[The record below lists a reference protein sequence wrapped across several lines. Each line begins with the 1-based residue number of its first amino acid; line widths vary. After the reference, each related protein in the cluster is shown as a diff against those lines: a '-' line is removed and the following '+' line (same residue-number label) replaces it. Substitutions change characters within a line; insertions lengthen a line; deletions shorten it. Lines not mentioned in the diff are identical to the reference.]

1 MLLVWSPCRHLRR
14 RATMFLATMLLPSS
28 TRRTRPPCLST
39 KVWLHALRLLLMSQ
53 SRVCLPMSWTITGR
67 RPRLIRRLAVAVAV
81 GCPVVCLALAPAA
94 FPLLAAVL
102 LLALFLVFRLCPVA
116 LVLLAQPAA
125 PFFLALVLRDSR
137 LLGWPMPN
145 GISLVL
151 VVLVRLRRLP
161 SPPGLRLVALV
172 GTVLGTPMPL
182 EPPCFLRRC
191 LARGSLRPTSAVC

>member
-1 MLLVWSPCRHLRR
+1 
-14 RATMFLATMLLPSS
+14 
-28 TRRTRPPCLST
+28 
-39 KVWLHALRLLLMSQ
+39 
-53 SRVCLPMSWTITGR
+53 MSWTISGHL
-67 RPRLIRRLAVAVAV
+67 PRLIRRLAVTVAV
-81 GCPVVCLALAPAA
+81 GCPVVCLTLAPAA
-94 FPLLAAVL
+94 VPLLAAVL
-102 LLALFLVFRLCPVA
+102 LLALFLVLLVFLVFRLCLVA
-116 LVLLAQPAA
+116 LVLLALPVA
-125 PFFLALVLRDSR
+125 PFFFARVLRGSSH
-137 LLGWPMPN
+137 LGWPMPN